1 MDGAIFQQE
10 TNQKLR
16 LLYDVLLR
24 ADPTNTDLR
33 HQSEK
38 LGVDKSRYCE
48 KIVRQWENRTQPIH
62 DEYSI

>member
-33 HQSEK
+33 QQSEK
-38 LGVDKSRYCE
+38 LGIDKSRYCE
-48 KIVRQWENRTQPIH
+48 KIVRQWENKIIGHMTKP
-62 DEYSI
+62 